1 MMTSEYCDSEVKR
14 VIYHIKFESPD
25 FAALEPSRIRCKEDM
40 IRFNIFLIKVTG
52 SAYISNCTYPLC

>member
-14 VIYHIKFESPD
+14 AIYHIKFESPD

-40 IRFNIFLIKVTG
+40 IRDWVSIYIKL
-52 SAYISNCTYPLC
+52 YIPIMLKAQKTV